1 MKQLVSP
8 LILSNQKIG
17 QRHYFDC
24 YESAFGGML
33 AYYFDDYNFILQLYS
48 IPDTISL
55 YIKQNTSEVML
66 NSRSLDMNSF
76 VIENLGFTL
85 VSNSDLGKFSLRSKE
100 APFVVCFDEY
110 YVKENNHYKKK
121 HFFHASLGLKIIDY
135 LHIKVSD
142 PGLKIPKD
150 LKSYCE
156 RIISFDK
163 DIINQPNVI
172 HYYLLEKK
180 KDFVKLNQDELFKS
194 ISVLNI
200 NFWKN
205 NISTNQYSNVYFG
218 MEALSMFK
226 SQLEAFKNINLA
238 AQEFY
243 KWIFPLY
250 WKKHY
255 IQKFD
260 DSLSNEIVKLLT
272 IVIEEMEIFE
282 TNLLRLITNYK
293 ESLHLSSIERWN
305 KICKLLKEYIILE
318 EERVREKYH

>member
-1 MKQLVSP
+1 VKQLVSP

-33 AYYFDDYNFILQLYS
+33 AYYYNNYDFILKLYS
-48 IPDTISL
+48 IPDAIAL
-55 YIKQNTSEVML
+55 YINQDSSEIIL
-66 NSRSLDMNSF
+66 NSRSLDINSF
-76 VIENLGFTL
+76 AIENLGFTL
-85 VSNSDLGKFSLRSKE
+85 IGNSDIYKFRLRSKE
-100 APFVVCFDEY
+100 TPFVVCFDEY
-110 YVKENNHYKKK
+110 YVKENNHYKKE
-121 HFFHASLGLKIIDY
+121 HFFHASLGIEIIDP

-163 DIINQPNVI
+163 DIINQPDAI

-205 NISTNQYSNVYFG
+205 IISTNQYSNVYFG
-218 MEALSMFK
+218 MEALSVFK

-243 KWIFPLY
+243 KWIFPIY
-250 WKKHY
+250 WKNHY
-255 IQKFD
+255 LQNLKDKTSI
-260 DSLSNEIVKLLT
+260 EITKILT
-272 IVIEEMEIFE
+272 LVIKEMEIFE
-282 TNLLRLITNYK
+282 TNLLRLITSYK
-293 ESLHLSSIERWN
+293 QSLHLSSIERWN